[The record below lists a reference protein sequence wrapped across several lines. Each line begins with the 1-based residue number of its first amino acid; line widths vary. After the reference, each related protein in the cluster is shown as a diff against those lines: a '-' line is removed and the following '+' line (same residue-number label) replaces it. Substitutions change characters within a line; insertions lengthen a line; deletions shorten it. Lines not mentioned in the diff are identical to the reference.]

1 MQERVLV
8 VDHDSSMRQA
18 IASVLVTAGYR
29 AVQAADA
36 SAVLT
41 ALGDGE
47 PIDLVVLD
55 FILGGQSCI
64 SLCEA
69 IRGLAFGA
77 DLPILVVSAASDAAS
92 QRSAIEAGADDFLTK
107 PVHKGELLLRIRSL
121 LQFRRMKQELAAS
134 NELLRQQ
141 RDAILRVQQQKDEL
155 IEVIVHDLKNPLA
168 AIAANAGF
176 LTMAREMNEDVRD
189 CSSSIA
195 SAAENML
202 RMVHNMLDVSR
213 AEDATLALRVERVDV
228 AAMVHEACSLMTRRA
243 EERRVSLVVDCAE
256 SELPIDADNDLL
268 RRLVENLLDNALR
281 YTSSGGKVTVS
292 AARHNGELRL
302 AIADQGPGIPH
313 DQRDRIFE
321 KYAQLDRVTDQAQK
335 RFGRGIGL
343 AFVKLAVESHGGR
356 IWVEDNEPVGACF
369 ELRFPA
375 HRSALSVDASHV

>member
-8 VDHDSSMRQA
+8 VDHDHSMRQA

-47 PIDLVVLD
+47 PVDLVVLD
-55 FILGGQSCI
+55 FIVGGTSCI
-64 SLCEA
+64 ALCET

-77 DLPILVVSAASDAAS
+77 DLPILVVSAASDAES
-92 QRSAIEAGADDFLTK
+92 QRAAIEAGADDFLTK
-107 PVHKGELLLRIRSL
+107 PVHRGELLLRIRSL

-134 NELLRQQ
+134 NDLLRQQ
-141 RDAILRVQQQKDEL
+141 RDAILRVQRQKDEL
-155 IEVIVHDLKNPLA
+155 IEVVVHDLKNPLA

-189 CSSSIA
+189 CSNSIA

-213 AEDATLALRVERVDV
+213 AEDANLALHLERVNV
-228 AAMVHEACSLMTRRA
+228 AALVQQACALMSRRA
-243 EERRVSLVVDCAE
+243 EERRVRVVAE
-256 SELPIDADNDLL
+256 VSEPELFLNADNDLL
-268 RRLVENLLDNALR
+268 RRLIENLLDNALR
-281 YTSSGGKVTVS
+281 YTSAGGRVTVS
-292 AARHNGELRL
+292 ALRQDGELAL
-302 AIADQGPGIPH
+302 AVSDQGPGIPAEH
-313 DQRDRIFE
+313 REHIFE
-321 KYAQLDRVTDQAQK
+321 KYAQLERPTDQAQK

-343 AFVKLAVESHGGR
+343 AFVKLAVQSHGGR
-356 IWVEDNEPVGACF
+356 IWVEDNQPTGARF

-375 HRSALSVDASHV
+375 

>member
-1 MQERVLV
+1 VQERVLV
-8 VDHDSSMRQA
+8 VDHDNSTRQA

-29 AVQAADA
+29 AVQASDA
-36 SAVLT
+36 SSVLG
-41 ALGDGE
+41 ALADGE
-47 PIDLVVLD
+47 PVDLVVLD
-55 FILGGQSCI
+55 FVLGGQSCI

-92 QRSAIEAGADDFLTK
+92 QRAAIDAGADDFLTK
-107 PVHKGELLLRIRSL
+107 PVHRGELLLRIRSL

-141 RDAILRVQQQKDEL
+141 RDAILRVQRQKDEL

-189 CSSSIA
+189 CSNSIA

-213 AEDATLALRVERVDV
+213 AEDAKLTLRLERVDV
-228 AAMVHEACSLMTRRA
+228 AALITEACSLMSRRA
-243 EERRVSLVVDCAE
+243 GERRVSLNVKSDE
-256 SELPIDADNDLL
+256 RELPIDADCDLL
-268 RRLVENLLDNALR
+268 RRSVENLLDNALR
-281 YTSSGGKVTVS
+281 YTSAGGSVTIS
-292 AARHNGELRL
+292 ASRQGGELCL
-302 AIADQGPGIPH
+302 SIADQGPGIPL

-356 IWVEDNEPVGACF
+356 IWVEDNEPLGARF
-369 ELRFPA
+369 QLRFPMKHA
-375 HRSALSVDASHV
+375 SIGNELSSF